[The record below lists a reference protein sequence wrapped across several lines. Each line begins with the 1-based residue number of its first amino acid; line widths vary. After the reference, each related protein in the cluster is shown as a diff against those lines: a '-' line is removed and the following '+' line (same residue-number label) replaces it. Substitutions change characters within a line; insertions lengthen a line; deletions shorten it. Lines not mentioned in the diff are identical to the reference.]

1 MRKEIEDGYSGE
13 KKKNE
18 GKKLK
23 RIVEDSISPV
33 NFFTDQSID

>member
-1 MRKEIEDGYSGE
+1 MDIVEK